1 MLGYSI
7 EVIETV
13 LVIVFMIVVR
23 LLSKSQISR
32 ALRKFTFSYQRRKV
46 AVKLINFFVV
56 LIGLILIAAIWGIEQ
71 KELFLFLSSAVTVM
85 GIAFFAQWSL
95 LSNITSG
102 LILFFNHPMKL
113 GDTIEVHDKD
123 YQLTG
128 VVKDIGYY
136 FIHIETSKGEQ
147 FTIPNSVMLQ
157 KMVSVKAEIKG

>member
-95 LSNITSG
+95 LSKHWVTCPT
-102 LILFFNHPMKL
+102 LKF
-113 GDTIEVHDKD
+113 
-123 YQLTG
+123 Q
-128 VVKDIGYY
+128 
-136 FIHIETSKGEQ
+136 
-147 FTIPNSVMLQ
+147 
-157 KMVSVKAEIKG
+157 